1 MRVDAIGG
9 NGPELV
15 LQMVWLRRQFL
26 QGLESVSDQ
35 GAEQRTEHG
44 VRWAT
49 CVAPPGAFL
58 SGHEF
63 PALPCWATLCR
74 PSGLGREK
82 TELNVVPRTFAR
94 HPAVALRFFLL
105 FRSKSIV
112 W

>member
-1 MRVDAIGG
+1 
-9 NGPELV
+9 
-15 LQMVWLRRQFL
+15 MVWLRRQFL

-58 SGHEF
+58 PGHEF

-74 PSGLGREK
+74 PPKRASESVRQRARISHRKQRRRRERNVAQGVSPGRVWHLP
-82 TELNVVPRTFAR
+82 TEPPKGRNKEP
-94 HPAVALRFFLL
+94 
-105 FRSKSIV
+105 
-112 W
+112 